1 MLLIIWQISEEIHRD
16 STSLPFPRDSIT
28 IQPGET
34 ERKPRQNATTLF
46 AIAAKPLFRGGS
58 SSNSL
63 PFACSSTVK
72 LLSWWL
78 ANLSPQKKKPQTS
91 VVLFSLFFSFF
102 FKGSLIVLIQMY
114 WINFYYSKFRIS
126 KRNAVFCVAF
136 IDDVTSFF
144 FFLKVN
150 IYFGAR
156 RGEVWKIRGRNLF
169 PECFRT
175 KEKSMKKYIRVIIVK
190 RRSSRRVVKF
200 LDKNLRTIRI
210 NIVKFCERGGKSRLW
225 IREENSIYSL
235 LVWYSILES
244 SKLCDVAK

>member
-1 MLLIIWQISEEIHRD
+1 MQRLCLRLRPNLYFEGDPLLILSHSRVLPPLNF
-16 STSLPFPRDSIT
+16 SL
-28 IQPGET
+28 
-34 ERKPRQNATTLF
+34 
-46 AIAAKPLFRGGS
+46 GGW
-58 SSNSL
+58 
-63 PFACSSTVK
+63 PICR
-72 LLSWWL
+72 
-78 ANLSPQKKKPQTS
+78 PKKKPQTS

>member
-1 MLLIIWQISEEIHRD
+1 MVGQSVA
-16 STSLPFPRDSIT
+16 P
-28 IQPGET
+28 
-34 ERKPRQNATTLF
+34 
-46 AIAAKPLFRGGS
+46 
-58 SSNSL
+58 
-63 PFACSSTVK
+63 
-72 LLSWWL
+72 
-78 ANLSPQKKKPQTS
+78 KKKTTNECCA
-91 VVLFSLFFSFF
+91 VLSFLFFF

-114 WINFYYSKFRIS
+114 WINFYYSKFRTS

-244 SKLCDVAK
+244 SKLCDIAK